1 MNGMDGQPGMDDG
14 GNGHGEKGE
23 GGKAQGGAG
32 TGAAFELAHDS
43 FGRLVL
49 TVDGMSH
56 RGVVPVR
63 AFPIGAPDEGIA
75 LVGSDGHELAW
86 VDRLEDLP
94 EPHRRLV
101 AEELA
106 SREFTP
112 EIRRISEVSGYVT
125 PCTWT
130 VETDRGNARFVL
142 KSEESIRRLSPSS
155 LLIADSQGIQFL
167 VRDMRELDAGSRK
180 VLDRFL

>member
-1 MNGMDGQPGMDDG
+1 MKDPTNDEPA
-14 GNGHGEKGE
+14 GE
-23 GGKAQGGAG
+23 GASDSPGGTAP
-32 TGAAFELAHDS
+32 FDLARDS

-49 TVDGMSH
+49 TVGGVSH
-56 RGVVPVR
+56 KGVVPVR
-63 AFPIGAPDEGIA
+63 AFPIGAPDEGIG

-86 VDRLEDLP
+86 VDRLDELP
-94 EPHRRLV
+94 EPQRGLV

-112 EIRRISEVSGYVT
+112 EIRRIVEVSGYVT
-125 PCTWT
+125 PCTWS
-130 VETDRGNARFVL
+130 VETDRGKARFLL
-142 KSEESIRRLSPSS
+142 KSEESIRRLSPTS
-155 LLIADSQGIQFL
+155 LLIADSRGIQFL

>member
-1 MNGMDGQPGMDDG
+1 MTAIDRPLVN
-14 GNGHGEKGE
+14 N
-23 GGKAQGGAG
+23 
-32 TGAAFELAHDS
+32 AAPLDLARDS

-49 TVDGMSH
+49 TVDGVSH
-56 RGVVPVR
+56 LGVVPVR
-63 AFPIGAPDEGIA
+63 AFPIAAPDEGIA
-75 LVGSDGHELAW
+75 LVAGDGHELAW
-86 VDRLEDLP
+86 VDRLDDLP
-94 EPHRRLV
+94 EPQRGLV

-112 EIRRISEVSGYVT
+112 EIRRIVAVSSFVT

-130 VETDRGNARFVL
+130 VETDRGDARFVL

-155 LLIADSQGIQFL
+155 LLIADGQGIQFL
-167 VRDMRELDAGSRK
+167 VRDMRDLDAASRK

>member
-1 MNGMDGQPGMDDG
+1 MSGIERQPGKAG
-14 GNGHGEKGE
+14 SATSE
-23 GGKAQGGAG
+23 GARVHAVPFDLGRDA
-32 TGAAFELAHDS
+32 

-49 TVDGMSH
+49 TMEGVSH
-56 RGVVPVR
+56 QGVVPVR
-63 AFPIGAPDEGIA
+63 AFPIAAPDEGIA
-75 LVGSDGHELAW
+75 LVGGDGHELAW

-94 EPHRRLV
+94 EPQRGLV

-112 EIRRISEVSGYVT
+112 EIRRIVAVSGFVT

-130 VETDRGNARFVL
+130 VETDRGNARFLL

-155 LLIADSQGIQFL
+155 LLIADSRGIQFL
-167 VRDMRELDAGSRK
+167 VRDMRELDGGSRK